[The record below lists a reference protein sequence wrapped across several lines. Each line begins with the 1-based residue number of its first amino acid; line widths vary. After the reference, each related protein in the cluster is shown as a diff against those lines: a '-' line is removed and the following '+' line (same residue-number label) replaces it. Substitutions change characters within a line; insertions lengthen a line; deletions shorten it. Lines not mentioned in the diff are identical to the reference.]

1 MILDSLRSA
10 SNTIL
15 DSVSAANDKH
25 AVEKYQKQLMMLNI
39 STSQLSQLLKIIRL
53 LDEKDITHKVV
64 SVDVK
69 NALVQA
75 IDNCGEKTADHSLDE
90 GSVTALKNAITSL
103 RGEVDNAWK
112 TEASKRCTPII
123 ESVNSLKG
131 LLQNKK
137 EAEEIID
144 YLGKAKA
151 TTPVSTK
158 DLDKFLKYTERGREI
173 INGLHFE
180 SDTEVKIFIGKV
192 GAQRATVR
200 DLSPHILE
208 WINSN
213 NLTDKIKL
221 RF

>member
-10 SNTIL
+10 SNVIL
-15 DSVSAANDKH
+15 DSVSAANDKQ
-25 AVEKYQKQLMMLNI
+25 AVEKYQKQLMMLSA
-39 STSQLSQLLKIIRL
+39 STAQLSQFMKLISL
-53 LDEKDITHKVV
+53 LDEKDIIHKFV
-64 SVDVK
+64 SMDVK

-90 GSVTALKNAITSL
+90 GTVTALKNAITSL

-112 TEASKRCTPII
+112 TEANKRCTPII
-123 ESVNSLKG
+123 ESVTSLKG
-131 LLQNKK
+131 LLQNKT
-137 EAEEIID
+137 EAQEIIE
-144 YLGKAKA
+144 YLEKAKL

-173 INGLHFE
+173 IDDLHFE
-180 SDTEVKIFIGKV
+180 SDIEVKAFIGKV

-213 NLTDKIKL
+213 RLTDKIKL